1 MYTVFRAA
9 VPGVWERS
17 AIMKFSY
24 FHLMPYDDVQD
35 PGPDWPVP
43 NRLFDPQVGV
53 RKYKEYIDTLVYA
66 EEVGFDWI
74 GVNEHHMSPYGLMAN
89 PNLVATAVGQRT
101 SKAMILIAGNLIPLL
116 NPLRVAEEYAMID
129 VMTNGRLVGGILRG
143 IPHEYV
149 AYNVPPDESY
159 SRLDEALAFIKKAW
173 TATEPFGWEGNHYQF
188 RAVSIWPRPVQQPMP
203 KIMMSG
209 SNDESAKAA
218 ARGRAILGINT
229 IASVDHVKH
238 LIKVYRDEAKDAGW
252 EPQREDIFVGSI
264 CAVAETDREA
274 IDELE
279 KGRAFF
285 ATTLSGGMRTAQ
297 RIVMQKSRYNK
308 GNVAFRDIKEIFK
321 ASVED
326 GIRDNTL
333 FCGSP
338 ASVAEQCE
346 RLMKAIGMGVF
357 NVNMKVGN
365 IPDPAIRRSMKLF
378 GEKVIPQLRHL

>member
-1 MYTVFRAA
+1 
-9 VPGVWERS
+9 
-17 AIMKFSY
+17 MKFSY
-24 FHLMPYDDVQD
+24 FHLMPYTDLSD

-43 NRLFDPQVGV
+43 NRLYDPQKGV
-53 RKYKEYIDTLVYA
+53 KLYEEYIDTLVYA
-66 EEVGFDWI
+66 EAVGFDWI
-74 GVNEHHMSPYGLMAN
+74 GVNEHHMSPYGLMSN
-89 PNLVATAVGQRT
+89 PNLVAAALGQRT
-101 SKAMILIAGNLIPLL
+101 KTAQILIAGNLIPLL

-129 VMTNGRLVGGILRG
+129 VMTNGRLIGGILRG

-149 AYNVPPDESY
+149 AYNVPPDESH

-173 TATEPFGWEGNHYQF
+173 TSPEPFGWEGKHHQF

-203 KIMMSG
+203 RIMMSG
-209 SNDESAKAA
+209 SNEESARAA

-238 LIKVYRDEAKDAGW
+238 LIKVYRDEAKETGW

-279 KGRAFF
+279 KGREFF

-308 GNVAFRDIKEIFK
+308 GNVTFRDIKEIFK
-321 ASVED
+321 ASVAD

-346 RLMKAIGMGVF
+346 RLMKEIGMGIF

-365 IPDPAIRRSMKLF
+365 IPDPAIRRSMTLF
-378 GEKVIPQLRHL
+378 GEKVIPQLRAL